1 MTLEQQNTPDKMVDA
16 LKNASAPK
24 QRGRIPDPEID
35 VLPPPEVPAAL
46 EKQLEQESSF
56 VKQAQEAVTVEN
68 LSLAEG
74 FGMVNAFNFMNR
86 LTGLAMTK
94 WLADRQRLKDYV
106 GSAALNRNREPIIL
120 KGFRDLCEAVGVSHS
135 KVCEDIQ
142 NLGIFSEEFLTA
154 APRLGLG
161 NRQLRELR
169 ALPEDARQIIIDSEA
184 VKTNDPEALKDL
196 LEEVAAKNAKLTE
209 DLKGKDGDLAARDKV
224 LAAKNKALDDA
235 QTQLAKLKNLDVDA
249 QEALAAQKQS
259 DALVEVA
266 DKAGLALE
274 GMAQFFA
281 TLNAALELPDLAAP
295 VRDHLEGAANAVA
308 VSLADMFGNRLDW
321 RVDFAG
327 LVYPEWMEQQ
337 ASNPQPVE

>member
-1 MTLEQQNTPDKMVDA
+1 MTQQNNTSTEMVDA
-16 LKNASAPK
+16 LNSASRGNT
-24 QRGRIPDPEID
+24 RGRIPTPEINTALD
-35 VLPPPEVPAAL
+35 LGIPTSL
-46 EKQLEQESSF
+46 EKKLEQENAL
-56 VKQAQEAVTVEN
+56 VRQVQEVVTAEH
-68 LSLAEG
+68 LGLAEG
-74 FGMVNAFNFMNR
+74 FGMVNAFNFINR

-94 WLADRQRLKDYV
+94 WLADRQDRKDYV
-106 GSAALNRNREPIIL
+106 GLTVLNRNNETVIL
-120 KGFRDLCEAVGVSHS
+120 KTFKDLCGAVGVSHS
-135 KVCEDIQ
+135 KACEDIQ
-142 NLGIFSEEFLTA
+142 NLAIFSEDFLNA
-154 APRLGLG
+154 APRLGVG
-161 NRQLRELR
+161 YRQLRELR

-235 QTQLAKLKNLDVDA
+235 QTQLAKLKSLDVEA

-259 DALVEVA
+259 DALAEVA

-308 VSLADMFGNRLDW
+308 ASLADMFGNRLHW

-337 ASNPQPVE
+337 ASNSKPAE